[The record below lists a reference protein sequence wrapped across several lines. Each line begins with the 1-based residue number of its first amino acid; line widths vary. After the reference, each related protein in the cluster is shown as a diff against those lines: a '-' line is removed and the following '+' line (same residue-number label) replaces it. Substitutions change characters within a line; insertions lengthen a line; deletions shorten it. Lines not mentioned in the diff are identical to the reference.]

1 MAHRCCRSRRVL
13 PVIDG
18 KISGA
23 RVAYGAMA
31 AKPMRALAVE
41 AAINGA
47 VLGEATIRAAA
58 KVAAEGTSPEND
70 PQASAW
76 YRTAVLPVHLGR
88 LLSGE
93 ETR

>member
-1 MAHRCCRSRRVL
+1 MLSIAALL
-13 PVIDG
+13 PVSGG

-23 RVAYGAMA
+23 RVAYGAMSA
-31 AKPMRALAVE
+31 RPMRATAVE
-41 AAINGA
+41 AALDGA
-47 VLGEATIRAAA
+47 RARRGGDPRRRQGGGGGHARR
-58 KVAAEGTSPEND
+58 EDD

-76 YRTAVLPVHLGR
+76 YRREVLPVHLRR